1 MFNFVD
7 RATYDFSGLTLAS
20 SPITYSSSAV
30 QGSFSSGVL
39 SITTANNLGGDGF
52 SVRLLGNYTSAS
64 SFSISLTSGSQ
75 DSVGFGIATLTSQL
89 PSTPNPVTIRPINAN
104 NDVTSGLGTVTS
116 RVFDGGTLI
125 LAANNAD
132 AFTIT
137 NLGGAMNVATGAVT
151 ASGVISNEGLNAG
164 MLKKTG
170 AGRLVL
176 SAANT
181 YSGGTTVEAGTLQI
195 STMENLGS
203 GAVMLNGGTLAVTET
218 IATSRAMSVGVANGT
233 LDVASGKA
241 LTVSGEVS
249 GSGALNKTS
258 AGSLIL
264 SGTNTHTGTV
274 GVNQGTLVL
283 NGSTASSVMTV
294 SAGAVLT
301 GSGSTAGAVEAEGGG
316 APATNSVGEGVG
328 AHDAGYDA
336 FMTGVVFARVAA
348 RLCAV
353 RADAA
358 AGAADHIGA
367 GDGTAGRQAV
377 EAPDGGGDLA
387 CGGIT
392 LDDTGPDDDP
402 AGPAFADAVQDVADD
417 GAGGAGDDAD
427 HGWEGGNGCLAAGL
441 EQTLAGQFRLQP
453 LQLGQQG
460 PGAGSLHGLDD
471 DLVG

>member
-1 MFNFVD
+1 MEG
-7 RATYDFSGLTLAS
+7 Y
-20 SPITYSSSAV
+20 
-30 QGSFSSGVL
+30 GVL
-39 SITTANNLGGDGF
+39 QFQGTFSELSWTVTAPEFYSGFTLGF
-52 SVRLLGNYTSAS
+52 TSNPMSTSAALPDPY
-64 SFSISLTSGSQ
+64 SFAPG
-75 DSVGFGIATLTSQL
+75 VL
-89 PSTPNPVTIRPINAN
+89 PPAFTASIRPINAS
-104 NDVTSGLGTVTS
+104 NDVVSGLGTVTS

-195 STMENLGS
+195 STMDNLGS

-218 IATSRAMSVGVANGT
+218 ISTNRTLSVGANNGT

-241 LTVSGEVS
+241 LTASGVVS
-249 GSGALNKTS
+249 GSGTLNKTS

-264 SGTNTHTGTV
+264 SGTNTHTGAL

-301 GSGSTAGAVEAEGGG
+301 GSGSTAGRVVLAGSVKPG
-316 APATNSVGEGVG
+316 NSPGTLSV
-328 AHDAGYDA
+328 
-336 FMTGVVFARVAA
+336 
-348 RLCAV
+348 
-353 RADAA
+353 
-358 AGAADHIGA
+358 A
-367 GDGTAGRQAV
+367 GDFAMSAGSSFDA
-377 EAPDGGGDLA
+377 ELDGRTYSA
-387 CGGIT
+387 
-392 LDDTGPDDDP
+392 
-402 AGPAFADAVQDVADD
+402 
-417 GAGGAGDDAD
+417 AGGAGSYDRIALT
-427 HGWEGGNGCLAAGL
+427 GASGVFTAAG
-441 EQTLAGQFRLQP
+441 TLTPVLRAISAPANNNFSPIVGDAFRVVTTANAT
-453 LQLGQQG
+453 GVSTS
-460 PGAGSLHGLDD
+460 GAFSAVADPSAANGMPASM
-471 DLVG
+471 